1 MQKLEIGF
9 LWQANFV
16 SCSKSNGSQARLIV
30 ASTKLQFYLRPPF
43 SLNYILLLHPVGAD
57 WNLGR
62 EYLPTCQQ
70 CFLYSTPQQRDTLT
84 PDTRQISFTD
94 FFFLNVQPYETLIY
108 HKPISSHILDLLYDE
123 ILWPAELRWDL
134 SYGLF

>member
-16 SCSKSNGSQARLIV
+16 SCSKSNGPQARLIV
-30 ASTKLQFYLRPPF
+30 ASTKLQFYLRPLF

-57 WNLGR
+57 WTLGR
-62 EYLPTCQQ
+62 EYLLTCRQ

-84 PDTRQISFTD
+84 PERRQISFTD
-94 FFFLNVQPYETLIY
+94 FVFNVRPDETLIY
-108 HKPISSHILDLLYDE
+108 HKPISSHILDLLYDK
-123 ILWPAELRWDL
+123 IPWPAELRWDL
-134 SYGLF
+134 SYDLF